1 MRIRRRKGFS
11 AVAVFVAFAL
21 VQISLQ
27 LGFAAPKTSTFAALP
42 PQGILAKITTKSG
55 GPILIN
61 GVSSPSGASVATN
74 TTIDA
79 AGTAATLDLGP
90 LGTID
95 LHPGAK
101 IIIEFE
107 CPPEKMNN
115 PDPDDCKVKTTL
127 LAGCITV
134 SEKEG
139 SDHEV
144 VLENQQK
151 VPGDDDDDDEG
162 GGGGLHCHPNAV
174 IPPVAGGG
182 FGWPGLGALIA
193 AGIFIP
199 ATLPLLFDDPET
211 PINPSQPA
219 PGL

>member
-1 MRIRRRKGFS
+1 MNIRRQKGFS
-11 AVAVFVAFAL
+11 AIAVFVAFAL

-27 LGFAAPKTSTFAALP
+27 LGFAAPKSATFAALP
-42 PQGILAKITTKSG
+42 PQGILAKITTKNG

-61 GVSSPSGASVATN
+61 GVSSPSGSSIATN

-101 IIIEFE
+101 IVIEFE
-107 CPPEKMNN
+107 CPPEKMDN
-115 PDPDDCKVKTTL
+115 PNPEDCKVKTTV
-127 LAGCITV
+127 LAGCITINH
-134 SEKEG
+134 KKG
-139 SDHEV
+139 SQHDV

-151 VPGDDDDDDEG
+151 VAESDDDEEKGKG
-162 GGGGLHCHPNAV
+162 GVINYCHPGAALAAL
-174 IPPVAGGG
+174 PVAAG
-182 FGWPGLGALIA
+182 FGWPALAALIA
-193 AGIFIP
+193 AGVFIP
-199 ATLPLLFDDPET
+199 ATVPLFFDDGAD
-211 PINPSQPA
+211 NPSEAA

>member
-1 MRIRRRKGFS
+1 MIRPRHKGFS
-11 AVAVFVAFAL
+11 ALAIMLTFAL

-27 LGFAAPKTSTFAALP
+27 LGFAAPKSSATFAALP
-42 PQGILAKITTKSG
+42 PQGILAKITTKNG

-61 GVSSPSGASVATN
+61 GVSSPSGSSVATN

-107 CPPEKMNN
+107 CPPEKMDN
-115 PDPDDCKVKTTL
+115 PDPEDCKVKTTV
-127 LAGCITV
+127 LAGCITINH
-134 SEKEG
+134 KKG
-139 SDHEV
+139 SQHDV
-144 VLENQQK
+144 VLQNQQK
-151 VPGDDDDDDEG
+151 VAESDDDDEKAG
-162 GGGGLHCHPNAV
+162 GGVINYCHPNAV
-174 IPPVAGGG
+174 IGALPGGI
-182 FGWPGLGALIA
+182 GWPGLSAIIA

-199 ATLPLLFDDPET
+199 ATLPLIFDDPGDDPS
-211 PINPSQPA
+211 PIV